1 MKKIALLLA
10 FFAIGLSVALAQ
22 TKEITGKVTSADDG
36 GAIPGV
42 SISAKGSTVG
52 TVTDMDGKYNLKVPK
67 DAKTLVFSFVGMT
80 TQEVAIGSQSLINIQ
95 LKSQDV
101 SVDEVVVVGY
111 GVQKKKDVTS
121 SISQV
126 KNTDIAEKAS
136 PSFAQ
141 QIAGRASGVQII
153 QSSADL
159 GTPPDI
165 RIRGVNTISS
175 GSQPLVVIN
184 GIPATSG
191 NIGGSYTNNNPLGDI
206 NPTDIESVEILK
218 DGAATAIYGSRASNG
233 VILVTTK
240 KGKEQKT
247 KVTYDVWGAFSSAS
261 KLYDLLNA
269 QEFVTIANEKY
280 ANIGSAQRP
289 AVMDSENTDTNWFDY
304 VFRTGFQHSHSLSV
318 SGGTDATQYYLSA
331 GYSKQEGIVINNS
344 LKRYT
349 FNSSVDHKLLK
360 WAKAGF
366 SFNGSYQKNEGP
378 VKGTNS
384 ISDNMYATTRM
395 LPNVKVY
402 NPDDPT
408 GYNIDATS
416 RKSLGRGANLQ
427 PIDLT
432 VPNIVWVLK
441 NNIQENESYRLMP
454 NAYLEVKPISGLT
467 LKTTVGA
474 DVSLMD
480 NIYAWYPETGDGNGY
495 NGLIN
500 ETNYTRKR
508 WTFQN
513 IASYLKNFNKHN
525 IDLTA
530 VAEYS
535 KYEYR
540 SVYAGARDMSSA
552 FFMPYIIS
560 STYNTQTSGGNYYY
574 NGISSYVLR
583 ANYNYNSTYYLGGS
597 VRRDGLSKLPKDN
610 RWGSFYGGSFA
621 VRLSEMGFWKGIKDV
636 VNDFRLRGSIAQ
648 VGNEDIGSF
657 SYLDTFSAQLYGSQA
672 GISYSQTGNSNLKW
686 EKQNIYDIG
695 AEMSF
700 LNRFNFT
707 AAYWKKKNTDIVL
720 QAPTPPSLGIP
731 GNVISQN
738 VGSLVNHGLEFELS
752 GKVVKTNDFEYN
764 LSLNFS
770 TQYNKVTKLLSD
782 MMYQFTIIREGE
794 SMRSLYGFEYMGVNM
809 ANGYPLYKKADNTI
823 VQGNPNNSNYYVY
836 DAANPGTLGAL
847 SSLSASDKKILGNTI
862 PKWFGGV
869 DNNFKYKN
877 FDMNIFFRFS
887 GGNKVANI
895 TRRDMMTMS
904 FQNNSTEILDRW
916 QSTNNPGSGDV
927 PIIMSGKGSFLNLE
941 SDGSSRWIENG
952 NFLKLQNVSIGYT
965 LPKTITNK
973 LTLEKVRFYV
983 QGQNLLTLTK
993 YSGLDPEAFSSSTDS
1008 SGAEIYGT
1016 GVDWNG
1022 NPQQRSFVIGLN
1034 VVF

>member
-1 MKKIALLLA
+1 MKKIVLLLA
-10 FFAIGLSVALAQ
+10 FFAIGLNALMAQ
-22 TKEITGKVTSADDG
+22 TKEITGKVSSADDG
-36 GAIPGV
+36 GTLPGV
-42 SISAKGSTVG
+42 SISVKGSTLG
-52 TVTDMDGKYNLKVPK
+52 TITDMDGKFNLKVPA
-67 DAKTLVFSFVGMT
+67 DAKTLVFSFVGMAA
-80 TQEVAIGSQSLINIQ
+80 QEVAIGNQSVFNIQ
-95 LKSQDV
+95 LKSENI

-111 GVQKKKDVTS
+111 GVQKKRDVTS

-126 KNTDIAEKAS
+126 KSVDIAEKAS
-136 PSFAQ
+136 PSFVQ
-141 QIAGRASGVQII
+141 QIAGRASGVQIV

-191 NIGGSYTNNNPLGDI
+191 NIGGSYTNNNPLADI
-206 NPTDIESVEILK
+206 NPNDIESVEILK

-247 KVTYDVWGAFSSAS
+247 KVSYDVWGAFSKAS

-269 QEFVTIANEKY
+269 QEFVTISGEKY
-280 ANIGSAQRP
+280 ANIGSSLRP

-304 VFRTGFQHSHSLSV
+304 VFRNGFQSNHSLSV
-318 SGGTDATQYYLSA
+318 SGGTEATQYYLSA
-331 GYSKQEGIVINNS
+331 GYSKQDGIVINNS

-349 FNSSVDHKLLK
+349 MNSSVDHKLLK

-384 ISDNMYATTRM
+384 ISDNMYAATRM

-402 NPDDPT
+402 NSADPT

-416 RKSLGRGANLQ
+416 RKSLGRGANTQ

-432 VPNIVWVLK
+432 VPNIVWVLD
-441 NNIQENESYRLMP
+441 NNVQENESYRLMP
-454 NAYLEVKPISGLT
+454 NAYLEVNPVKGLT

-474 DVSLMD
+474 DISLMD
-480 NIYAWYPETGDGNGY
+480 NIYAWLPETGDGNGY

-513 IASYLKNFNKHN
+513 TASYVKKIKDHN

-540 SVYAGARDMSSA
+540 SVTAGARDMSSA

-560 STYNTQTSGGNYYY
+560 STYNTQSSGGDYSY
-574 NGISSYVLR
+574 NGISSYIFR
-583 ANYNYNSTYYLGGS
+583 ANYNYKSTYYLGGS
-597 VRRDGLSKLPKDN
+597 IRSDGLSKLPKDN
-610 RWGSFYGGSFA
+610 RWGLFYGGSFA
-621 VRLSEMGFWKGIKDV
+621 VRMSEMGFWKGFKDV
-636 VNDFRLRGSIAQ
+636 VNDFRIRASYAQ
-648 VGNEDIGSF
+648 VGNEDIGNF
-657 SYLDTFSAQLYGSQA
+657 TYLDTFKAQLYGSQA
-672 GISYSQTGNSNLKW
+672 GVSYFQTGNPNLKW
-686 EKQNIYDIG
+686 EKQNIFDLG
-695 AEMSF
+695 FDMSLF
-700 LNRFNFT
+700 NRINIT
-707 AAYWKKKNTDIVL
+707 AAYWNKKSTDIVL
-720 QAPTPPSLGIP
+720 QSPTPPSLGIP
-731 GNVISQN
+731 WNVISQN
-738 VGSLVNHGLEFELS
+738 VGTVLNHGLEFEVG
-752 GKVVKTNDFEYN
+752 GKVVKTDNFEYSA
-764 LSLNFS
+764 SLNFS
-770 TQYNKVTKLLSD
+770 TAYNKVTKLLSD
-782 MMYQFTIIREGE
+782 MMYQHTIIREGE
-794 SMRSLYGFEYMGVNM
+794 SMRSLYGFDYIGVNK
-809 ANGYPLYKKADNTI
+809 ANGFPMYKKADGKI
-823 VQGNPNNSNYYVY
+823 VQGNPNNSNYYEY

-847 SSLSASDKKILGNTI
+847 SSLVAADKKVLGNTL
-862 PKWFGGV
+862 PKWFGGL

-877 FDMNIFFRFS
+877 FDMNIFLRFS
-887 GGNKVANI
+887 GGNKVANV
-895 TRRDMMTMS
+895 TRRDMLTMS
-904 FQNNSTEILDRW
+904 FQNNSKEILERW
-916 QSTNNPGSGDV
+916 QSADKPGNGDV
-927 PIIMSGKGSFLNLE
+927 PMVMYGKGSFLNLE
-941 SDGSSRWIENG
+941 SDGSSRWMEDG
-952 NFLKLQNVSIGYT
+952 DFLKLQNVSVGYT
-965 LPKTITNK
+965 LPKSITNK
-973 LTLEKVRFYV
+973 LLLERARVYV

-993 YSGLDPEAFSSSTDS
+993 YTGLDPESYSSSTDG
-1008 SGAEIYGT
+1008 SGAETLGS

-1022 NPQQRSFVIGLN
+1022 NPQQRTFMVGLN
-1034 VVF
+1034 IVF

>member
-1 MKKIALLLA
+1 MKTGFLIVLILV
-10 FFAIGLSVALAQ
+10 LSILTGIAQ
-22 TKEITGKVTSADDG
+22 TRVITGTVISTEDRSP
-36 GAIPGV
+36 IPGV
-42 SISAKGSTVG
+42 SISAKGTTIG
-52 TVTDMDGKYNLKVPK
+52 TITDMDGKYNLKVP
-67 DAKTLVFSFVGMT
+67 AETKTLVFSFVGMT
-80 TQEVAIGSQSLINIQ
+80 TQEIVIGNQTVI
-95 LKSQDV
+95 DV
-101 SVDEVVVVGY
+101 RLQPENLSVDEVVVVGY

-126 KNTDIAEKAS
+126 KSADITGKAS
-136 PSFAQ
+136 PSFVQ
-141 QIAGRASGVQII
+141 QIAGRASGVQIV

-184 GIPATSG
+184 GIPSTSG
-191 NIGGSYTNNNPLGDI
+191 NIGGTYTNNNPLADI
-206 NPTDIESVEILK
+206 NPNDIESVEILK

-247 KVTYDVWGAFSSAS
+247 KVSYDVWTAFSKAS

-269 QEFVTIANEKY
+269 QEFVTITSEKY
-280 ANIGSAQRP
+280 ANIGSSLRP

-304 VFRTGFQHSHSLSV
+304 VFRTGFQTSHSVSV

-344 LKRYT
+344 LDRYT
-349 FNSSVDHKLLK
+349 INSSVDHKLLK

-378 VKGTNS
+378 LKGTNS

-402 NPDDPT
+402 NSNDPT

-416 RKSLGRGANLQ
+416 RKSLGRGANTQ

-432 VPNIVWVLK
+432 VPNVVWVLK
-441 NNIQENESYRLMP
+441 NNVQENESYRLMP
-454 NAYLEVKPISGLT
+454 NAYLEIKPVSGLT

-474 DVSLMD
+474 DISLMD
-480 NIYAWYPETGDGNGY
+480 NIYAWLPETGDGNGY

-513 IASYLKNFNKHN
+513 IASYAKKINDHN

-530 VAEYS
+530 AAEYS

-540 SVYAGARDMSSA
+540 SVTAGARDMSSA

-560 STYNTQTSGGNYYY
+560 STYNTQSSGGDYYY
-574 NGISSYVLR
+574 NGISSYIFR
-583 ANYNYNSTYYLGGS
+583 ANYNYKSTYYLGGS
-597 VRRDGLSKLPKDN
+597 IRRDGLSKLPKDN
-610 RWGSFYGGSFA
+610 RWGLFYGGSFA
-621 VRLSEMGFWKGIKDV
+621 VRVSELDFWKGIKNV
-636 VNDFRLRGSIAQ
+636 VNDFRIRGSYAQ

-657 SYLDTFSAQLYGSQA
+657 TYLDTFRAQLYGSQA
-672 GISYSQTGNSNLKW
+672 GISYYQTGNPNLKW
-686 EKQNIYDIG
+686 EKQNIFDLG
-695 AEMSF
+695 FDMLLF
-700 LNRFNFT
+700 DRVNFT
-707 AAYWKKKNTDIVL
+707 AAYWNKKNTDIVL
-720 QAPTPPSLGIP
+720 QSPTPPSLGIP
-731 GNVISQN
+731 WNVISQN
-738 VGSLVNHGLEFELS
+738 VGTVLNHGLEFELG
-752 GKVVKTNDFEYN
+752 GKIVKKENFEYSA
-764 LSLNFS
+764 SLNFS

-782 MMYQFTIIREGE
+782 MMYQHTIIREGE
-794 SMRSLYGFEYMGVNM
+794 SMRALYGFDYVGVNK
-809 ANGYPLYKKADNTI
+809 ANGFPMYKKADGTI

-836 DAANPGTLGAL
+836 DSANPGTLGAL
-847 SSLSASDKKILGNTI
+847 SSLVAADKKVLGNTI
-862 PKWFGGV
+862 PKWFGGL
-869 DNNFKYKN
+869 DNNLKYKN
-877 FDMNIFFRFS
+877 FDMNIFVRFS
-887 GGNKVANI
+887 GGNKVSNV
-895 TRRDMMTMS
+895 TRRDMLTMS
-904 FQNNSTEILDRW
+904 FQNNSKEILDRW
-916 QSTNNPGSGDV
+916 QSTDNPGSGDV
-927 PIIMSGKGSFLNLE
+927 PLVMYGKGSFLNLE
-941 SDGSSRWIENG
+941 SDGSSRWMEDG
-952 NFLKLQNVSIGYT
+952 DFLKLQNISIGYT
-965 LPKTITNK
+965 LPKSITTK
-973 LTLEKVRFYV
+973 LSLEHARVYV

-993 YSGLDPEAFSSSTDS
+993 YSGLDPESYSSSTDG
-1008 SGAEIYGT
+1008 SGAETLGA

-1022 NPQQRSFVIGLN
+1022 NPQQRTYMIGLN
-1034 VVF
+1034 IVF